1 MEKLMFKK
9 INFVFLL
16 AMLSANLGWTQEK
29 IPVTVAAGQPPR
41 SLPSL
46 AKVNEFFIPEV
57 NKRIKAAGL
66 KYQIDWTEAYA
77 GSLLKPLQMLDGT
90 KDGVTGIGFI
100 PIGFYPDKLPLE
112 QLSFT
117 VPFATTDV
125 LTISRIMN
133 RLHKAF
139 PEFGAQYEKFNQVRL
154 GGRGVDSY
162 ELLTTFPVKSIDD
175 IKGKKISSGGL
186 ILSWLRGTGATPVQ
200 GNMMEYYNSTK
211 SGVYQGFIIMP
222 STFPGMKYP
231 EVAPFITRVGFGA
244 QYAVV
249 LTINKDLYKKLPEPI
264 QKIMH
269 EVGEEWGIES
279 DKAYARAG
287 DDGYNSLPGFKAS
300 AVSFTRDQQVAWAKS
315 MPNLAKEWAANA
327 DKQGLP
333 GTKALAMFMEELR
346 KAGIKPIR
354 DWDKE

>member
-1 MEKLMFKK
+1 MMQKAKLALLSLALCAPA
-9 INFVFLL
+9 VF
-16 AMLSANLGWTQEK
+16 AQEK
-29 IPVTVAAGQPPR
+29 IAITVAAGQPPR

-46 AKVNEFFIPEV
+46 AKVNEYFIPEV
-57 NKRIKAAGL
+57 NRRIKAAGL
-66 KYQIDWTEAYA
+66 NYQIAWTEAYA
-77 GSLLKPLQMLDGT
+77 GSLLKPLQMLDGV
-90 KDGVTGIGFI
+90 KDGITGIGFI
-100 PIGFYPDKLPLE
+100 PIGFWPDRLPLE

-125 LTISRIMN
+125 QTISRIIN
-133 RLHKAF
+133 RLHKTF

-154 GGRGVDSY
+154 GGSGVDSY
-162 ELLTTFPVKSIDD
+162 ELLTTFPVRSMED

-211 SGVYQGFIIMP
+211 SGVYDGFIIMP
-222 STFPGMKYP
+222 STFPAMKYP
-231 EVAPFITRVGFGA
+231 EVAPNITRVGFGA
-244 QYAVV
+244 QYAVA
-249 LTINKDLYKKLPEPI
+249 LTINRDLYRKLPEPI
-264 QKIMH
+264 RKILH
-269 EVGEEWGIES
+269 EVGEDWGVES

-287 DDGYNSLPGFKAS
+287 EDGYGSLPGFKATTI
-300 AVSFTRDQQVAWAKS
+300 SFTREQQAAWARA

-333 GTKALAMFMEELR
+333 GTRALAMFMDELR

>member
-1 MEKLMFKK
+1 MFKK

-16 AMLSANLGWTQEK
+16 AMLSASIGWTQEK

-154 GGRGVDSY
+154 GGSGVDSY
-162 ELLTTFPVKSIDD
+162 ELLTTFPVKSIDVLVAWNW
-175 IKGKKISSGGL
+175 GHACSGQYDGVL
-186 ILSWLRGTGATPVQ
+186 QLHQKWCVSRFHHHAIDFSW
-200 GNMMEYYNSTK
+200 
-211 SGVYQGFIIMP
+211 
-222 STFPGMKYP
+222 
-231 EVAPFITRVGFGA
+231 
-244 QYAVV
+244 
-249 LTINKDLYKKLPEPI
+249 
-264 QKIMH
+264 H
-269 EVGEEWGIES
+269 EVPRS
-279 DKAYARAG
+279 CTFHHARRIWCPVRCCF
-287 DDGYNSLPGFKAS
+287 DH
-300 AVSFTRDQQVAWAKS
+300 
-315 MPNLAKEWAANA
+315 
-327 DKQGLP
+327 
-333 GTKALAMFMEELR
+333 
-346 KAGIKPIR
+346 
-354 DWDKE
+354 